1 MYYPINE
8 KFREVAYD
16 MNMPIFY
23 TKTAP
28 SVFTDDEWIPLEKSM
43 LSEGFDL
50 STKDADIDFTIVR
63 PDGITIDVA
72 DSGDAVRKN
81 NKSLTDFIRNQY
93 VDKSATTKKEGISG
107 QLSGMIKFD
116 EVPEPAIRSY
126 VKRAI
131 DRLDADQIENLID
144 NIYLTRDAIKEK
156 IESLLKNHRRK
167 TFGKWLATDR
177 IKLKGHYTFI
187 DKITLRDE
195 LVGIDKGLYAAEENV
210 NGFEYD
216 AIAAIAEHPNVLFWH
231 RNRDRNEF
239 GINGFINHYPDF
251 IVRMKSGVTLLI
263 ETKGDHL
270 DNPES
275 EEKRWLGNKWA
286 DLAGDKFKYFM
297 VFQSKEVDGAITLK
311 TLLQLLD
318 EL

>member
-1 MYYPINE
+1 
-8 KFREVAYD
+8 
-16 MNMPIFY
+16 
-23 TKTAP
+23 
-28 SVFTDDEWIPLEKSM
+28 
-43 LSEGFDL
+43 
-50 STKDADIDFTIVR
+50 
-63 PDGITIDVA
+63 
-72 DSGDAVRKN
+72 
-81 NKSLTDFIRNQY
+81 
-93 VDKSATTKKEGISG
+93 
-107 QLSGMIKFD
+107 MIKFD
-116 EVPEPAIRSY
+116 EVPEPAIRNY

-144 NIYLTRDAIKEK
+144 NIHLTRDAIKEK
-156 IESLLKNHRRK
+156 IESLLKDHRRK
-167 TFGKWLATDR
+167 TFIKWLTTDR

-231 RNRDRNEF
+231 RNRDRKEF

-275 EEKRWLGNKWA
+275 ADKIWLGNKWA
-286 DLAGDKFKYFM
+286 DLAGDQFKYFM
-297 VFQSKEVDGAITLK
+297 VFESKEAEEAINLK
-311 TLLQLLD
+311 TLLKYLN